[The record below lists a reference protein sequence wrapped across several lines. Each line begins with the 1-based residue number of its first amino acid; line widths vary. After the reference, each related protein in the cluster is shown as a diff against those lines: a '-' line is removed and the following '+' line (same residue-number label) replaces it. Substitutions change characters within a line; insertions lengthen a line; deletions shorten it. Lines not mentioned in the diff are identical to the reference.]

1 LADFLYHEPC
11 PACGSSDA
19 GSRYDDNSFHCF
31 SCEHNIKGDG
41 TEVEE
46 PPTTKAKP
54 WTPIEGAFHAL
65 PYRGLKEETC
75 ALFGYKVGKKWDGT
89 PVQFIDVRR
98 NGKLIAQKFKF
109 MEDGKKQ
116 FGWIGDAKHPPFLG
130 QWLWNKG
137 KHLVITEGEP
147 DMMSMAQAQ
156 DLKWPV
162 VSLPNGSKS
171 TEQAITDNYEWLMGF
186 ENIVLMFDMDEP
198 GQAAVEVACAMLP
211 IGRVKVASL
220 QLKDANEVLVASGP
234 GPLIKAF
241 WDAKV
246 WRPDGIVDG
255 TTVFNRERLK
265 QGCPPGYPFTY
276 PKLQEMTYG
285 LRKAE
290 ITMLTAGSGIGKS
303 TLARELAYE
312 LHQSHGLKI
321 GNVYLEENNDIT
333 ARGYVALHA
342 GVPLGKLQFKTDLI
356 TDAQWD
362 SAIDALKDRML
373 FYDHFGSLESIN
385 LQSKLRYLAAVEKV
399 DFIILDHISIVTSG
413 QESSK
418 EGERKDIDMLMTF
431 LAALCQETGVG
442 IIAIVHLKRTATK
455 NFNEGGSPSLSDLRG
470 SGALEQLSHN
480 VYSLERNQQSDKG
493 TEKFQSLI
501 RVLKTRFGFETG
513 EADLLEYNRDSGRN
527 QLCTNFTKEEAPSSF
542 GSEPQRF

>member
-1 LADFLYHEPC
+1 M
-11 PACGSSDA
+11 
-19 GSRYDDNSFHCF
+19 
-31 SCEHNIKGDG
+31 
-41 TEVEE
+41 
-46 PPTTKAKP
+46 
-54 WTPIEGAFHAL
+54 
-65 PYRGLKEETC
+65 
-75 ALFGYKVGKKWDGT
+75 
-89 PVQFIDVRR
+89 DVRKGTKR
-98 NGKLIAQKFKF
+98 VAQKLKF
-109 MEDGKKQ
+109 MLNGEKQ
-116 FGWIGDAKHPPFLG
+116 FAWLGDAKHPPFLG
-130 QWLWNKG
+130 QWLWTRG
-137 KHLVITEGEP
+137 KYLVITEGEP

-171 TEQAITDNYEWLMGF
+171 VKQAITDNYEWLMGF

-198 GQAAVEVACAMLP
+198 GQLAVEEACAMLP
-211 IGRVKVASL
+211 IGRVKVATL
-220 QLKDANEVLVASGP
+220 TLKDANEVLIAEGP

-255 TTVFNRERLK
+255 SVVFDRERLK
-265 QGCPPGYPFTY
+265 VGCPPGYPFEY

-312 LHQSHGLKI
+312 LHQRHGLKI

-356 TDAQWD
+356 TDEQWD

-373 FYDHFGSLESIN
+373 FYDHFGSLESTN
-385 LQSKLRYLAAVEKV
+385 LQAKLRYLAAVEKV
-399 DFIILDHISIVTSG
+399 DFIVLDHISIVTSG
-413 QESSK
+413 VESSR

-442 IIAIVHLKRTATK
+442 IIAIVHLKRVSGK
-455 NFNEGGSPSLSDLRG
+455 DFNEGGSPSLSDLRG

-480 VYSLERNQQSDKG
+480 VYSLERNQQSKSLLK
-493 TEKFQSLI
+493 KFQTII

-513 EADLLEYNRDSGRN
+513 VADTLEYNRVKGRN
-527 QLCTNFTKEEAPSSF
+527 ELCVSPAEEPDSSF
-542 GSEPQRF
+542 GDEPQKF